1 MHGLELGKAGA
12 EPVILCMRVYDTRIS
27 GLDDRPKRHAWQ
39 PPRALTPTAPR
50 CGSYIS
56 ACLQDWDAQLRG
68 LTAKAAAYDRQY
80 ESALRSLDAIKPGV
94 HSIFQ
99 KLGSTDPAL
108 TEALAA
114 SGVTDSNVMQHLAS
128 VEQRVN
134 EIMQVCAGCMKTRR
148 LAFSRRV
155 CEAVTTS
162 SH

>member
-1 MHGLELGKAGA
+1 MTLAFPDPMSPEVQSMLTATRLDTSRT
-12 EPVILCMRVYDTRIS
+12 PLLLMCVRV
-27 GLDDRPKRHAWQ
+27 
-39 PPRALTPTAPR
+39 
-50 CGSYIS
+50 
-56 ACLQDWDAQLRG
+56 QDWDAQLRG

-134 EIMQVCAGCMKTRR
+134 EIMQVRDWHGLRSRCF
-148 LAFSRRV
+148 AFV
-155 CEAVTTS
+155 LYWFEPGHVLDI
-162 SH
+162 